1 MTDTEMSTNINDL
14 NSIQEL
20 SSNIQEELDNGNGNT
35 LDYTQLENLKKIQLD
50 QLEQLK
56 QLKNIEQI
64 KNNENLI
71 NEEIKKKDV
80 DKNRLILYKNTFELF
95 FESILIFVIYILIAY
110 PKSQKII
117 GRIIPKFIG
126 SNLIN
131 IVVQGSLLFIIIVL
145 IKLIRFF
152 L

>member
-1 MTDTEMSTNINDL
+1 M
-14 NSIQEL
+14 
-20 SSNIQEELDNGNGNT
+20 
-35 LDYTQLENLKKIQLD
+35 
-50 QLEQLK
+50 EQLK

-95 FESILIFVIYILIAY
+95 FESMLIFVIYVLIAY

-126 SNLIN
+126 SNLVN

>member
-1 MTDTEMSTNINDL
+1 M
-14 NSIQEL
+14 

>member
-35 LDYTQLENLKKIQLD
+35 LDYSQLENLKKIQLD

-71 NEEIKKKDV
+71 NEEIKKKEV
-80 DKNRLILYKNTFELF
+80 DKNRLDLFKNTFELF
-95 FESILIFVIYILIAY
+95 FESILIFVIYLLIAH
-110 PKSQKII
+110 PKSQRII
-117 GRIIPKFIG
+117 GRIIPKFTG
-126 SNLIN
+126 NNLIN
-131 IVVQGSLLFIIIVL
+131 IIIQGSILFIIIVL

>member
-1 MTDTEMSTNINDL
+1 M
-14 NSIQEL
+14 QEL

-95 FESILIFVIYILIAY
+95 FESMLIDHY
-110 PKSQKII
+110 PQH
-117 GRIIPKFIG
+117 
-126 SNLIN
+126 
-131 IVVQGSLLFIIIVL
+131 V
-145 IKLIRFF
+145 
-152 L
+152 